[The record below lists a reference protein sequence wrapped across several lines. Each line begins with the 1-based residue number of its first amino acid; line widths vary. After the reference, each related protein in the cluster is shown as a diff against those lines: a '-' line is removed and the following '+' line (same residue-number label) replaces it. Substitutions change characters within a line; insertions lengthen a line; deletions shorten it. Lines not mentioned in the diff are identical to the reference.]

1 MSSRKH
7 HSEQSLGLFKHPL
20 DLELPLSTVGNTSVC
35 GWLSLKARPVVLRIK
50 VHILNFISR
59 FRLYTFATSKYADKR
74 KDGDAAKIERLSKV
88 PTEMSI
94 VLHHN
99 TAGLNIKD

>member
-1 MSSRKH
+1 M
-7 HSEQSLGLFKHPL
+7 
-20 DLELPLSTVGNTSVC
+20 
-35 GWLSLKARPVVLRIK
+35 LRVK

-59 FRLYTFATSKYADKR
+59 FRLYTYATSKYSDKR
-74 KDGDAAKIERLSKV
+74 KDDDAAKIERLSKV